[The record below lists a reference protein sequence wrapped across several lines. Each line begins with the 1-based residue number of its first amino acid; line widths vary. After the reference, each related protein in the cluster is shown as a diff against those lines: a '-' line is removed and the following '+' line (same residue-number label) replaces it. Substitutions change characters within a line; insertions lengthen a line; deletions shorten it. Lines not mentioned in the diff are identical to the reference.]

1 MVSRLRD
8 SPYLTGVT
16 NMKATI
22 DLEKIVNAL
31 ESLSKKEKLFALE
44 DGEWLANFSVT
55 QDEVEGLYADII
67 EAAK

>member
-1 MVSRLRD
+1 
-8 SPYLTGVT
+8 
-16 NMKATI
+16 MKATI

>member
-1 MVSRLRD
+1 
-8 SPYLTGVT
+8 
-16 NMKATI
+16 MKATI
-22 DLEKIVNAL
+22 DLEKIVDAL
-31 ESLSKKEKLFALE
+31 EGLSKKEKLFALE